1 MLYWLWNSF
10 GINIFHYLTVRA
22 LIGFFVAFFLT
33 IVAMPF
39 FINWAK
45 SKKMR
50 QPIYEHAPKTHE
62 GKKNTPTMGG
72 LVFMSSILTATLI
85 CANITDK
92 YILTAIFIIISF
104 TAIGFTDDIGKITGG
119 DNTLGLS
126 PRTKLVGQ
134 FTFAAI
140 AGGAIYFFAGFPTTF
155 YVPFV
160 KSAVFDFGILAIVF
174 WALVMVSSSNAVNLT
189 DGLDGLATV
198 PSVFAFVSL
207 GVLIYITGNAVLS
220 SYLFMPKVVGVG
232 ELMVV
237 SFSVVGALLGFL
249 WYNSNPA
256 EVFMGDTGSLPIGA
270 LIGFMAVVSKSEILL
285 IAIGFIFVIETL
297 SVIIQVTSY
306 RSRGKRVFLM
316 APIHHHFEMKRW
328 AENKIIVR
336 FWIISLLSNIIAL
349 LSIKIR

>member
-1 MLYWLWNSF
+1 MLYWLWDYF
-10 GINIFHYLTVRA
+10 GINLFHYLTVRA
-22 LIGFFVAFFLT
+22 LIGFFVAFFIT
-33 IVAMPF
+33 IFVMPV
-39 FINWAK
+39 FISWAK

-72 LVFMSSILTATLI
+72 LVFMFALLIATLI
-85 CANITDK
+85 CGNVTDK
-92 YILTAIFIIISF
+92 YILTAIFIIVSF

-119 DNTLGLS
+119 NNKLGLS
-126 PRTKLVGQ
+126 PRAKMVGQ
-134 FTFAAI
+134 FFFSII
-140 AGGAIYFFAGFPTTF
+140 AGASIYVFAGFPTTF
-155 YVPFV
+155 YVPFI

-189 DGLDGLATV
+189 DGLDGLAAV
-198 PSVFAFVSL
+198 PSVFAFISL
-207 GVLIYITGNAVLS
+207 GVLIYITGNSVLS
-220 SYLFMPKVVGVG
+220 SYLFMPKIAGVG
-232 ELMVV
+232 ELTIVA
-237 SFSVVGALLGFL
+237 FSLVGALLGFL

-285 IAIGFIFVIETL
+285 LAIGFIFVIETL
-297 SVIIQVTSY
+297 SVIIQVASY

>member
-1 MLYWLWNSF
+1 MLFWLWENYN
-10 GINIFHYLTVRA
+10 INIFHYLTVRA
-22 LIGFFVAFFLT
+22 LIGFFIAFLFT
-33 IVAMPF
+33 ISAMPF

-72 LVFMSSILTATLI
+72 LVFMAATLTATLL
-85 CANITDK
+85 CAKINDK
-92 YILTAIFIIISF
+92 YILASIFIIISF
-104 TAIGFTDDIGKITGG
+104 GTIGFTDDIGKIIGG
-119 DNTLGLS
+119 NNTLGLS

-134 FTFAAI
+134 FLSATV
-140 AGGAIYFFAGFPTTF
+140 AGCIIYFFADFPGTF

-160 KSAVFDFGILAIVF
+160 KYAIFDMGALAIIF

-207 GVLIYITGNAVLS
+207 GVLIYITGNSVLS
-220 SYLFMPKVVGVG
+220 AYLFMPKIIGVG
-232 ELMVV
+232 ELTVV
-237 SFSVVGALLGFL
+237 AFSIVGAMLGFL

-256 EVFMGDTGSLPIGA
+256 EVFMGDTGSLPVGA
-270 LIGFMAVVSKSEILL
+270 LIGFMAIVSKSEILL

-297 SVIIQVTSY
+297 SVIIQVASY

>member
-1 MLYWLWNSF
+1 MLHWLWENL
-10 GINIFHYLTVRA
+10 GINIFHYITVRA

-33 IVAMPF
+33 IFVMPF

-72 LVFMSSILTATLI
+72 LVFMFATLVAVLI
-85 CANITDK
+85 CANVSDK
-92 YILTAIFIIISF
+92 YIITSIFIIISF

-119 DNTLGLS
+119 SNTLGIS
-126 PRTKLVGQ
+126 PRAKLIGQ
-134 FTFAAI
+134 FAFSMI
-140 AGGAIYFFAGFPTTF
+140 AGAIILFLAGFPTTF
-155 YVPFV
+155 YVPFL
-160 KSAVFDFGILAIVF
+160 KSPILDFGLFAIVF

-189 DGLDGLATV
+189 DGLDGLAAV
-198 PSVFAFVSL
+198 PSVFAFISL
-207 GVLIYITGNAVLS
+207 GVLIYVTGNAVLS
-220 SYLFMPKVVGVG
+220 SYLLMPKVIGVG
-232 ELMVV
+232 ELTVV
-237 SFSVVGALLGFL
+237 SFSMVGALLGFL

-285 IAIGFIFVIETL
+285 LAIGFIFVIETL